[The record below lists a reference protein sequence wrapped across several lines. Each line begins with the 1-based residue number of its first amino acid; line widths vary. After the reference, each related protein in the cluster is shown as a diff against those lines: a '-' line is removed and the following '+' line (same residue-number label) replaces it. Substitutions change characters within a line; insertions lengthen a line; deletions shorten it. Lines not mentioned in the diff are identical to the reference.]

1 MAKPPNPHQKPP
13 RVEARSG
20 DAPSDEVP
28 AGEAPGERPPARD
41 AARVPHRQPPTTGR
55 DSPERISGHRVPPS
69 RTTRTAD
76 LPEHDW
82 SAARERVYPL
92 LQPPGTSGIPLER
105 LRKADLTAAS
115 GRAHAEPL
123 VARGP
128 CGLMIVFGMQAAG
141 FDVLVSLEHLGAWG
155 IGADALE
162 KAASANLEAWSER
175 TGWTEESSGERRLLS
190 SDSGEGYDSSRI
202 LLEPVRR
209 HLSRELA
216 GERAAAGTRVLIGL
230 PDRHLLVA
238 GALGP
243 GDPEFVALF
252 REFVGQQSDAADEP
266 IDRRIFEISGGGELV
281 EFAA

>member
-1 MAKPPNPHQKPP
+1 MAKRPGPPDKPP
-13 RVEARSG
+13 QEPPDRAVAQP
-20 DAPSDEVP
+20 APRATP
-28 AGEAPGERPPARD
+28 
-41 AARVPHRQPPTTGR
+41 
-55 DSPERISGHRVPPS
+55 PERVSGHRVPPDRS
-69 RTTRTAD
+69 VRTAD

-82 SAARERVYPL
+82 SAARDRVYPL
-92 LQPPGTSGIPLER
+92 LQPTGTSGIPLER
-105 LRKADLTAAS
+105 LRKLDVSGAS

-128 CGLMIVFGMQAAG
+128 CGLVIVFGMQASG
-141 FDVLVSLEHLGAWG
+141 FDVLVNVEHLGAWG

-162 KAASANLEAWSER
+162 KAASGNLAAWSEK
-175 TGWTEESSGERRLLS
+175 TGWTEETSGDRRLLS
-190 SDSGEGYDSSRI
+190 SDSGEGYDASRI
-202 LLEPVRR
+202 LLDAVRK
-209 HLSRELA
+209 HLAGELA
-216 GERAAAGTRVLIGL
+216 GQRATTGTRVLIGL

-252 REFVGQQSDAADEP
+252 REFISQQSEAAEEP